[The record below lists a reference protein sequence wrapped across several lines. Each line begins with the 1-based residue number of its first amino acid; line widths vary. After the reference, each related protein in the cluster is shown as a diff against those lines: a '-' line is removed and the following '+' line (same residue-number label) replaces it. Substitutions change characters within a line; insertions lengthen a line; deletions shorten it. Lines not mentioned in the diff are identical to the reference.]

1 MNIQSE
7 TLRIVFEP
15 RNVAKKCVEVLS
27 IELECIVDQM
37 KQTADNN
44 VYWQLFTYKTQL
56 ERIIENRLNG
66 SVIN

>member
-1 MNIQSE
+1 MNIQLE

-15 RNVAKKCVEVLS
+15 RNVANKCVEVLS

-37 KQTADNN
+37 KQTTDNN

>member
-15 RNVAKKCVEVLS
+15 RNVAKKSVEVLS
-27 IELECIVDQM
+27 IELECIVGQM
-37 KQTADNN
+37 KQTTDNN